1 MSNIFTPLTL
11 PNGQNVP
18 NRLCKAAMEENMTEP
33 GQVPGTALVN
43 LYKSWAAGAPGMIL
57 TGNVMIDPTAMTG
70 AGGVVLEHGTLDD
83 ANIRQKF
90 EAWAEAGKSG
100 GSKLVMQISHPGRQ
114 IYAAQGTQP
123 VSASATKL
131 NMGSPAANK
140 MFGQAR
146 ALESDEIRGVIRR
159 FAETSLAAQSAGF
172 EGVQIHAA
180 HGYLLAQF
188 LSPLTNLRTD
198 EWGGP
203 LENRAR
209 LLLEVIRAI
218 RARVDDSFI
227 VGVKLNSADFQKGG
241 FDVEDAR
248 QVVDWL
254 NGEAVDFVEISGG
267 SYESAAMMG
276 NAADGRLDSTARREI
291 YFLDFAKDI
300 AKTAK
305 MPLMVTGGVTKRK
318 TADMAL
324 AEDGVDMVGI
334 ARAMAYHPNLPAD
347 WKSGQNLTAAVAHAK
362 LKNNML
368 AGLATMAM
376 TKSNLYRIGAGKA
389 PKPSPQPILSLIAQ
403 QIRQSTQTKRYRA
416 WLVSKGHTLLD

>member
-1 MSNIFTPLTL
+1 MSEIFTPLPL
-11 PNGQNVP
+11 PNGQVVP
-18 NRLCKAAMEENMTEP
+18 NRICKAAMEENMAEP
-33 GQVPGTALVN
+33 GQG
-43 LYKSWAAGAPGMIL
+43 
-57 TGNVMIDPTAMTG
+57 
-70 AGGVVLEHGTLDD
+70 
-83 ANIRQKF
+83 
-90 EAWAEAGKSG
+90 
-100 GSKLVMQISHPGRQ
+100 Q

-131 NMGSPAANK
+131 DMGSNMANK
-140 MFGQAR
+140 MFSQAR
-146 ALESDEIRGVIRR
+146 ALEDGEIRGIIRR

-172 EGVQIHAA
+172 DGVQIHAA

-188 LSPLTNLRTD
+188 LSPLTNLRDD

-218 RARVDDSFI
+218 RARVNDDFI

-300 AKTAK
+300 AKTAR
-305 MPLMVTGGVTKRK
+305 MPLMVTGGVTKRA

-324 AEDGVDMVGI
+324 TEAGVDMIGI

-347 WKSGQNLTAAVAHAK
+347 WKADKTLDAGIAISNS
-362 LKNNML
+362 KNPAI
-368 AGLATMAM
+368 AGLTTMAM
-376 TKSNLYRIGAGKA
+376 TKANLYRLGDGKA
-389 PKPSPQPILSLIAQ
+389 PKSAPRPILSFIAQ
-403 QIRQSTQTKRYRA
+403 QRRQKKQTKRYRE
-416 WLVSKGHTLLD
+416 WVSSQGYELLD

>member
-1 MSNIFTPLTL
+1 MSEIFTPLTL
-11 PNGQNVP
+11 PNGQIAP
-18 NRLCKAAMEENMTEP
+18 NRICKAAMEENMAEV
-33 GQVPGTALVN
+33 GQVPGAALVN
-43 LYKSWAAGAPGMIL
+43 LYKKWAAGSPGMIL
-57 TGNVMIDPTAMTG
+57 TGNVMVDPTAMTG
-70 AGGVVLEHGTLDD
+70 PGGVVLEADTLSD
-83 ANIRQKF
+83 AATRKAF
-90 EAWAEAGKSG
+90 ETWAAAGKSG

-131 NMGSPAANK
+131 EMGSNMANK

-146 ALESDEIRGVIRR
+146 ALEGDEIRGLIRR
-159 FAETSLAAQSAGF
+159 FAETALAAQGAGF
-172 EGVQIHAA
+172 DGVQIHAA

-188 LSPLTNLRTD
+188 LSPLTNLRDD

-209 LLLEVIRAI
+209 LLLDVIRAI
-218 RARVDDSFI
+218 RARVNNDFI

-300 AKTAK
+300 AKTAN
-305 MPLMVTGGVTKRK
+305 MPLMVTGGVTKRA
-318 TADMAL
+318 TAQMAL
-324 AEDGVDMVGI
+324 AEDGVDMIGI

-347 WKSGQNLTAAVAHAK
+347 WKSDKTLEADIAKSKSKNPAISGLT
-362 LKNNML
+362 
-368 AGLATMAM
+368 TMAM
-376 TKSNLYRIGAGKA
+376 TKANLYRLGDGKS
-389 PKPSPQPILSLIAQ
+389 PKASPHPMLSFIAQ
-403 QIRQSTQTKRYRA
+403 QIRQNKQTKRYRS
-416 WLVSKGHTLLD
+416 WLSGRGHILLD